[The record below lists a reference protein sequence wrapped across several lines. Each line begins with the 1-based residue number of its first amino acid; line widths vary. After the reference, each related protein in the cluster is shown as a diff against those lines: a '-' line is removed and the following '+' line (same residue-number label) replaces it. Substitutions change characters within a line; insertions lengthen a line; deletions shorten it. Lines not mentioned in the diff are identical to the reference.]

1 MAVYLIECRICGE
14 QYTYSTKT
22 KFRSLTNIYKST
34 HQKFISKKEVPN
46 QTLKQ
51 KRFHEHYFTES
62 HTSIDTLKE
71 LKPKSRKVMKSYS
84 GLFLIQLPLI
94 RTSP

>member
-1 MAVYLIECRICGE
+1 MNSILIVQRLSFGHWQTFI
-14 QYTYSTKT
+14 KVHI
-22 KFRSLTNIYKST
+22 KKST

-71 LKPKSRKVMKSYS
+71 LKPKSRKIIKSYS
-84 GLFLIQLPLI
+84 GLSLIQLPLI
-94 RTSP
+94 RTST